1 MKRVLICLMSLMIL
15 FSLSG
20 CGERRVIDDEE
31 VSMNELENVSMVIKE
46 GTLTNASAV
55 VVITDL
61 EEHYVY
67 GAWFRIDE
75 KVDGNWVELE
85 PIVDDYGF
93 VDLGYLVNQ
102 NNTLELKHDWEDLYG
117 KLDAGEYRLVKSV
130 YNQKEIFFSV
140 EFKID

>member
-1 MKRVLICLMSLMIL
+1 ML

-20 CGERRVIDDEE
+20 CGDRKVIDDDE
-31 VSMNELENVSMVIKE
+31 VSMNELENVSMKIKA

-61 EEHYVY
+61 EDEHYVY

-75 KVDGNWVELE
+75 KVDDNWVELE
-85 PIVDDYGF
+85 PIDDDHGF
-93 VDLGYLVNQ
+93 IDLGYLVNED
-102 NNTLELKHDWEDLYG
+102 NTLELKHDWEDLYG

-130 YNQKEIFFSV
+130 YDQKEMFFSV